1 MTVSEPIVTLLGVL
15 MTVSFMLGLIV
26 MTVWKIAKHGEF
38 KPFFGGFFV
47 YLCFSTCLKGLCDLL
62 FLFIFRSMQEELRK
76 RIYALYSVVFIV
88 AVETL
93 GRYMGF
99 RVLHKTRSDRRD
111 GISFG
116 LGFGT
121 AESIL
126 TIGLTALTWFSYAL
140 AMADGSITE
149 VIAAMA
155 EADRAELNIELEQ
168 IANLTVGDCVWAMAE
183 RAVRLVLQTSLAM
196 LVFAAMRTAQKNL
209 LPVSALIQLAAILPM
224 GLAQVGLL
232 PMLAGQIVLVLGTAC
247 AAVLAWRAYHAM
259 PDLEPAAR
267 RL

>member
-1 MTVSEPIVTLLGVL
+1 MTVSEPIITLLGVL

-38 KPFFGGFFV
+38 KPYFGGIFV
-47 YLCFSTCLKGLCDLL
+47 YLCFSTCIKGLCDLL
-62 FLFIFRSMQEELRK
+62 LLRFIGGNAWV
-76 RIYALYSVVFIV
+76 YALYNVVFIV

-126 TIGLTALTWFSYAL
+126 TMGLTALTYFSYAL
-140 AMADGSITE
+140 AMADGSIAE

-155 EADRAELNIELEQ
+155 EADRAELNTVLEQ
-168 IANLTVGDCVWAMAE
+168 IANLTVGECVWAMAE

-196 LVFAAMRTAQKNL
+196 LVFAALRTEQKNL
-209 LPVSALIQLAAILPM
+209 LAISALIQLAAILPM
-224 GLAQVGLL
+224 GLAQVDLL
-232 PMLAGQIVLVLGTAC
+232 PTLAGQIVLVLGTSC

>member
-1 MTVSEPIVTLLGVL
+1 MTVSEPIITLLGVL

-38 KPFFGGFFV
+38 KPYFGGIFV
-47 YLCFSTCLKGLCDLL
+47 YLCFSTCIKGLCDLL
-62 FLFIFRSMQEELRK
+62 LLRFIGGNAWV
-76 RIYALYSVVFIV
+76 YALYNVVFV
-88 AVETL
+88 VGTETL

-99 RVLHKTRSDRRD
+99 RVLHKTRTDRRD

-126 TIGLTALTWFSYAL
+126 TMGLTALTYFSYAL
-140 AMADGSITE
+140 AMADGSIAE
-149 VIAAMA
+149 VIGAMA
-155 EADRAELNIELEQ
+155 EGDRAELNTVLEQ
-168 IANLTVGDCVWAMAE
+168 IANLTVGECVWAMAE

-196 LVFAAMRTAQKNL
+196 LVFAAMRTVQKNL

-224 GLAQVGLL
+224 GLAQVDLL
-232 PMLAGQIVLVLGTAC
+232 PTLAGQIVLVLGTLC